1 MYMVMLVLD
10 VPDRLDAVLDA
21 WNAVGVRGAT
31 IAETTGVYKR
41 QSRRRRVPAPFAIG
55 SMGPAGLERGNY
67 TLWTIVPDE
76 ETMQRCLAEAEKI
89 VGDLD
94 LPNTGVLAAWPLA
107 FVKGV
112 PLTAA
117 AVDGQER

>member
-10 VPDRLDAVLDA
+10 VADRLDAVLDA

-31 IAETTGVYKR
+31 IAETTGVH
-41 QSRRRRVPAPFAIG
+41 RRRAKRGRVAAPYAIG
-55 SMGPAGLERGNY
+55 SRGPAGQEQGNY

-76 ETMQRCLAEAEKI
+76 ETMQRCLAEAEKV

-94 LPNTGVLAAWPLA
+94 GPNTGVLAAWPLTL
-107 FVKGV
+107 VKGV
-112 PLTAA
+112 SSEAL
-117 AVDGQER
+117 VGSQEG